1 MGKGM
6 LDEETSSIPDLAAG
20 VEVKDGMVRLPDA
33 STLFVFS
40 LAWGAFGIGKS
51 PCRSP
56 LPLSPAQVSKED
68 FDQAVRGAQE
78 ALRAKT
84 TSSQMMLQQASSAMR
99 NAVTALSLSEQ
110 EVANLRAVVKE
121 LQERPGEG
129 GGDFGDRE
137 RAQLRAAQARV
148 AELSANFRNLQSEV
162 ARMEYER
169 DGADMPVAT
178 RFPIRIDPAL
188 SSKVVCIAQVVMLGY
203 AYGDAENAIDAV
215 RVNDAA
221 LAVEWLEARNVAK
234 IQMLAPTELRA
245 RAIGAGATTTRQTA
259 VGAETT
265 TTTRHVTPPALST
278 PAPALSTPAP
288 ALSTPAPA
296 LSPRRSI
303 AGVVPET
310 DEARALGGLSRGA
323 RTKTGRDASEL
334 YAARKRAVM
343 TLAILAVHPPP
354 TMGKSDRDSMSI
366 RALVALSKL
375 ARGDRAFM
383 VMMLGGAR
391 CGTDCLNLFA
401 GDVTVAIAVFDMFQG
416 FASNPSTMMKLR
428 RQQRFK
434 HMPKTICK
442 AVYLNSTVM
451 DVCGSAAHAL
461 WSMAS
466 IGGRETQDRIVSAGA
481 LDFIKDSL
489 CRPKSDDPDGI
500 NNKKLIGCLLALA
513 TANPRMQDL
522 LVETR
527 MRALIRKG
535 LFEHQHISFRGEFAS
550 LRDWTKAEFDNP
562 GPLPDG
568 VTVDTSTGRA
578 KSPATATA
586 TATSSSYHHT
596 IQTGRAEMAHSRPQP
611 ERGAVHASTGRAKS
625 SAEAEAEAEA
635 ANAKTASATEG
646 ASKRETSSSY
656 HHTTRTEVRSSVVV
670 KKNGVVVETTR
681 KKALRPGVTPEMM
694 YAAKKRAIT
703 MLSAVAVNP
712 PGKIAGVT
720 PAQSEEIARRSL
732 EALAKLAVGDSAY
745 LVLTLGGPRATI
757 DCLRL
762 YPENASIATAAFGV
776 LRGLL
781 QNPSTMMKIRKQK
794 RFRIIPATVVDA
806 VHRHRTLDVKAEA
819 AHVFWTYAGVGG
831 SDAQHAVL
839 AAEFLDPLKSA
850 MEEVRVVDTGGS
862 DARARKLVGCVL
874 SLAMHNSDVQD
885 RLVREGL
892 RGLVRK
898 ILVQF
903 STISFYGEFFELRDW
918 IRGDRG
924 GAKSI
929 PRGGPRDESAARREK
944 NVAETTL
951 GKGAEHASP
960 DGRSPSH
967 AEAARLAVKFS
978 AEEIDGAFASPART
992 AAEVNE
998 ERDAFD
1004 GVDRMRRIVDDA
1016 TPGKHRERR
1025 ATRDVRG
1032 LRDSAA
1038 YVPASGAGAWTVERA
1053 LKTLASDRVAE
1064 HADAS
1069 EALAEMFAASPATG
1083 VEIVMKG
1090 GVRAI
1095 TGAIAAGNAAFAA
1108 GGLALLHMFASA
1120 ETTSRRVKADA
1131 GVVAGETPG
1140 AVLGVM
1146 RRYSRNSAV
1155 QQWGAMTLWALAR
1168 DNARCKRA
1176 TLGTKVPGGRGVAAE
1191 ILANALKNHGGES
1204 EGVGKALAGCVLALA
1219 VNDVDWQRTWVEM
1232 GVPALVM
1239 RTMETHPG
1247 LTFKGEFDSLRDWLR
1262 AHSR

>member
-68 FDQAVRGAQE
+68 FDQAVRARRE

-234 IQMLAPTELRA
+234 IQMLARLSSAPA
-245 RAIGAGATTTRQTA
+245 RGAGATTTWSDSRRRGNDDDDA
-259 VGAETT
+259 P
-265 TTTRHVTPPALST
+265 RHPPALST
-278 PAPALSTPAP
+278 PAPALSTPAPALSTP

-310 DEARALGGLSRGA
+310 DEGARARRVVA
-323 RTKTGRDASEL
+323 RRANEKPAATRAEL

-428 RQQRFK
+428 RQQRF
-434 HMPKTICK
+434 KTICK

-568 VTVDTSTGRA
+568 VTDDTSTGRA
-578 KSPATATA
+578 KSPATATATA

-745 LVLTLGGPRATI
+745 LVLTLGGPAR
-757 DCLRL
+757 R
-762 YPENASIATAAFGV
+762 SIAFVCTRRTPRSRRRRLASFAGY
-776 LRGLL
+776 
-781 QNPSTMMKIRKQK
+781 
-794 RFRIIPATVVDA
+794 FRI
-806 VHRHRTLDVKAEA
+806 
-819 AHVFWTYAGVGG
+819 
-831 SDAQHAVL
+831 
-839 AAEFLDPLKSA
+839 
-850 MEEVRVVDTGGS
+850 
-862 DARARKLVGCVL
+862 
-874 SLAMHNSDVQD
+874 
-885 RLVREGL
+885 
-892 RGLVRK
+892 
-898 ILVQF
+898 
-903 STISFYGEFFELRDW
+903 
-918 IRGDRG
+918 
-924 GAKSI
+924 
-929 PRGGPRDESAARREK
+929 RR
-944 NVAETTL
+944 
-951 GKGAEHASP
+951 
-960 DGRSPSH
+960 R
-967 AEAARLAVKFS
+967 
-978 AEEIDGAFASPART
+978 
-992 AAEVNE
+992 
-998 ERDAFD
+998 
-1004 GVDRMRRIVDDA
+1004 
-1016 TPGKHRERR
+1016 
-1025 ATRDVRG
+1025 
-1032 LRDSAA
+1032 
-1038 YVPASGAGAWTVERA
+1038 
-1053 LKTLASDRVAE
+1053 
-1064 HADAS
+1064 
-1069 EALAEMFAASPATG
+1069 
-1083 VEIVMKG
+1083 
-1090 GVRAI
+1090 
-1095 TGAIAAGNAAFAA
+1095 
-1108 GGLALLHMFASA
+1108 
-1120 ETTSRRVKADA
+1120 
-1131 GVVAGETPG
+1131 
-1140 AVLGVM
+1140 
-1146 RRYSRNSAV
+1146 
-1155 QQWGAMTLWALAR
+1155 
-1168 DNARCKRA
+1168 
-1176 TLGTKVPGGRGVAAE
+1176 
-1191 ILANALKNHGGES
+1191 
-1204 EGVGKALAGCVLALA
+1204 
-1219 VNDVDWQRTWVEM
+1219 
-1232 GVPALVM
+1232 
-1239 RTMETHPG
+1239 
-1247 LTFKGEFDSLRDWLR
+1247 
-1262 AHSR
+1262 

>member
-1 MGKGM
+1 M
-6 LDEETSSIPDLAAG
+6 DEETSSIPDLTAG
-20 VEVKDGMVRLPDA
+20 VEVRDGMVRLPDA
-33 STLFVFS
+33 STAFVFFP
-40 LAWGAFGIGKS
+40 ARGAFGIEKS
-51 PCRSP
+51 PSRSP
-56 LPLSPAQVSKED
+56 LPPRRAQVSKED
-68 FDQAVRGAQE
+68 FDQAVKSAQE

-84 TSSQMMLQQASSAMR
+84 SSSQMMLQQASSAMR

-129 GGDFGDRE
+129 GGDLGDRE

-148 AELSANFRNLQSEV
+148 AELSTNFRNLQSEV
-162 ARMEYER
+162 ARMQYER
-169 DGADMPVAT
+169 DGTDMPVAT
-178 RFPIRIDPAL
+178 RFPVRIDPAL

-234 IQMLAPTELRA
+234 IQMLAGSELRA
-245 RAIGAGATTTRQTA
+245 SA
-259 VGAETT
+259 VGAKTT
-265 TTTRHVTPPALST
+265 TTTRQIPTAQDSH
-278 PAPALSTPAP
+278 
-288 ALSTPAPA
+288 
-296 LSPRRSI
+296 RSL

-310 DEARALGGLSRGA
+310 EEARALGGPSSGV
-323 RTKTGRDASEL
+323 RTKTGRDASEM

-343 TLAILAVHPPP
+343 TMAMLAVHPPP
-354 TMGKSDRDSMSI
+354 TLSPSDRDNISI
-366 RALVALSKL
+366 RALQALSKL
-375 ARGDRAFM
+375 ACGDSAYM

-391 CGTDCLNLFA
+391 CGTDCLKLFA

-434 HMPKTICK
+434 LMPKTICK
-442 AVYLNSTVM
+442 AVYVNSTVM

-466 IGGRETQDRIVSAGA
+466 IGGRDTQDRIVSAGA

-489 CRPKSDDPDGI
+489 CRPKSDDPDGV

-513 TANPRMQDL
+513 TRNTRIQEL

-535 LFEHQHISFRGEFAS
+535 LMEHQHISFKGEFAS
-550 LRDWTKAEFDNP
+550 LRDWTKAEFANP

-568 VTVDTSTGRA
+568 VTIDTSTGPA
-578 KSPATATA
+578 KPPAKAADALATTTEETSLAKQA
-586 TATSSSYHHT
+586 TTT
-596 IQTGRAEMAHSRPQP
+596 
-611 ERGAVHASTGRAKS
+611 
-625 SAEAEAEAEA
+625 
-635 ANAKTASATEG
+635 
-646 ASKRETSSSY
+646 TSSSY

-670 KKNGVVVETTR
+670 KKNGVVIETKR

-720 PAQSEEIARRSL
+720 PAQAEEIARRCL
-732 EALAKLAVGDSAY
+732 EALAKLAAGDSAF

-762 YPENASIATAAFGV
+762 YPENASVAKASFGV

-781 QNPSTMMKIRKQK
+781 QNPSTMMKFRKQK

-806 VHRHRTLDVKAEA
+806 VHRHRTLEIKAEA

-831 SDAQHAVL
+831 PDAQHAVL

-850 MEEVRVVDTGGS
+850 LEEVRVADKGGS
-862 DARARKLVGCVL
+862 DARARKLIGCVL
-874 SLAMHNSDVQD
+874 SLAMNNSDVQD
-885 RLVREGL
+885 RLVHEGL

-898 ILVQF
+898 TLVQF
-903 STISFYGEFFELRDW
+903 STISFYGEFAELRDW

-929 PRGGPRDESAARREK
+929 PRGGPRDESEARREK

-967 AEAARLAVKFS
+967 AEAARLAEKFS
-978 AEEIDGAFASPART
+978 AETDGGFAFASPART
-992 AAEVNE
+992 AADADE
-998 ERDAFD
+998 EREAFD
-1004 GVDRMRRIVDDA
+1004 GVDRMRRIVDHG
-1016 TPGKHRERR
+1016 TPAKTRG

-1038 YVPASGAGAWTVERA
+1038 YVPSSGDGEWTVERA
-1053 LKTLASDRVAE
+1053 LKTLRSDQLDKHAE
-1064 HADAS
+1064 AS

-1095 TGAIAAGNAAFAA
+1095 TGAIAAGHAAFAA
-1108 GGLALLHMFASA
+1108 GGLALLHMFATA
-1120 ETTSRRVKADA
+1120 EVTSRRVKADD
-1131 GVVAGETPG
+1131 GVVSGETPG

-1168 DNARCKRA
+1168 DNPRCKRA
-1176 TLGTKVPGGRGVAAE
+1176 TLGTKVPGGRGTAAE

-1204 EGVGKALAGCVLALA
+1204 EGVAKALAGCILAFA
-1219 VNDVDWQRTWVEM
+1219 VNDADWQRTWVEM
-1232 GVPALVM
+1232 AVPALVT
-1239 RTMETHPG
+1239 RTMEAHPG
-1247 LTFKGEFDSLRDWLR
+1247 LTFRGEFDDLRDWLR
-1262 AHSR
+1262 ARSR